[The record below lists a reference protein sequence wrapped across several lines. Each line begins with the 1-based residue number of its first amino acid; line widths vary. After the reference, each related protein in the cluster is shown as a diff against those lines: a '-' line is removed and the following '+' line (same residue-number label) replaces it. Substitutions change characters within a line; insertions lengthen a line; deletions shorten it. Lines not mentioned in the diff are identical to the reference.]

1 MTPNHDPVARV
12 TILHL
17 PHTSLVPDPDNPRER
32 YSPEDVAALAVSI
45 QSIGGVEQPLLICP
59 DGAPGRY
66 QVIDGHMRLAAAQ
79 SLGSRAPLLKC
90 ELREGLSRKDR
101 LLIMARTS
109 SLFFAKD
116 PISEARHFR
125 KLIDEEGVPRM
136 DLAREIGR
144 SITLIDSRLD
154 LLRLDG
160 EIQVLVASRRLPKD
174 TRIVAAFLSIEDRDA
189 RVRLAQE
196 LARRGATV
204 KGVVAACQRLVSQLA
219 TRQKDAKIAGQQVA
233 GAAPSMALALE
244 DAPPPPLSVPWPA
257 LRAAAASACRTCE
270 VRLEVATRSPEPA
283 WSLVSHAS
291 EDTCD
296 ACGLSTSKHSCRGCP
311 LPEMLHRLLDACT
324 REAVL
329 TEARGVRAA

>member
-1 MTPNHDPVARV
+1 VAHV

-17 PHTSLVPDPDNPRER
+17 PNSSLVPDPDNPRER
-32 YSPEDVAALAVSI
+32 YSPEDVAALAESI
-45 QSIGGVEQPLLICP
+45 RSIGGVEQPLLICP
-59 DGAPGRY
+59 DGVPGRY
-66 QVIDGHMRLAAAQ
+66 QVVDGHMRLAAAQ
-79 SLGSRAPLLKC
+79 ALGPRAPLLKC

-116 PISEARHFR
+116 PISEGKHFR
-125 KLIDEEGVPRM
+125 KLIEEEGVTRT

-144 SITLIDSRLD
+144 SINLIDSRLE
-154 LLRLDG
+154 LLRLDM
-160 EIQVLVASRRLPKD
+160 EIQDLVASGRLPKD
-174 TRIVAAFLSIEDRDA
+174 VRIVAAFLSVVDQEV

-196 LARRGATV
+196 LARRGASV
-204 KGVVAACQRLVSQLA
+204 KGVIAACQRVVAGLASQGRDA
-219 TRQKDAKIAGQQVA
+219 EITRQQVA

-244 DAPPPPLSVPWPA
+244 DAPPPPLSVPWPV
-257 LRAAAASACRTCE
+257 LRAVTASACRTCE
-270 VRLEVATRSPEPA
+270 VRLEVAARSPEPA

-296 ACGLSTSKHSCRGCP
+296 ACGLSTAKHSCRGCP
-311 LPEMLHRLLDACT
+311 LPEMLHRLLDACA

-329 TEARGVRAA
+329 MEARGVRAA

>member
-1 MTPNHDPVARV
+1 MAPTSDLVARV

-17 PHTSLVPDPDNPRER
+17 PHSSLVPDPDNPREG
-32 YSPEDVAALAVSI
+32 YSAEDVAALAVSI

-79 SLGSRAPLLKC
+79 ALGSRAPLLKC

-116 PISEARHFR
+116 PISEAKHFR
-125 KLIDEEGVPRM
+125 KLIEEEGMPRM

-144 SITLIDSRLD
+144 SIALIDSRLD

-160 EIQVLVASRRLPKD
+160 EIQALVASRRLPKD
-174 TRIVAAFLSIEDRDA
+174 TRIVAAFLAVEDRDA

-204 KGVVAACQRLVSQLA
+204 KGVVAACQRVVSQLA
-219 TRQKDAKIAGQQVA
+219 ARQKDAKIASQQVA
-233 GAAPSMALALE
+233 GTAPSMALALE
-244 DAPPPPLSVPWPA
+244 DAPAPPRAVP
-257 LRAAAASACRTCE
+257 
-270 VRLEVATRSPEPA
+270 
-283 WSLVSHAS
+283 
-291 EDTCD
+291 
-296 ACGLSTSKHSCRGCP
+296 
-311 LPEMLHRLLDACT
+311 
-324 REAVL
+324 
-329 TEARGVRAA
+329 

>member
-1 MTPNHDPVARV
+1 MASGDLVAHV

-17 PHTSLVPDPDNPRER
+17 PHTSLVPNPDNPRER

-66 QVIDGHMRLAAAQ
+66 QVVDGHMRLAAAQ
-79 SLGSRAPLLKC
+79 TLGSRAPLLKC

-116 PISEARHFR
+116 PISEGKHFR
-125 KLIDEEGVPRM
+125 KLIIEEGMPRM
-136 DLAREIGR
+136 ELAREIGH
-144 SITLIDSRLD
+144 SINFIDSRLE

-160 EIQVLVASRRLPKD
+160 EIQALVASRRLPKD
-174 TRIVAAFLSIEDRDA
+174 VRIVAAFLSVVDQEV

-204 KGVVAACQRLVSQLA
+204 RGVVAACRRVVSQLA
-219 TRQKDAKIAGQQVA
+219 LRQKDARIASQQVA
-233 GAAPSMALALE
+233 GTAPSMALALE
-244 DAPPPPLSVPWPA
+244 DAPAPPRSVPWSA
-257 LRAAAASACRTCE
+257 LRAAAATACRTCE
-270 VRLEVATRSPEPA
+270 VRLEVASQSPEPA
-283 WSLVSHAS
+283 WSLVTHAS

-296 ACGLSTSKHSCRGCP
+296 ACGLSTAKHSCRGCP
-311 LPEMLHRLLDACT
+311 LPEMLHRLLDACG
-324 REAVL
+324 REAIQM
-329 TEARGVRAA
+329 EARGVRAS